1 MSSREKNLLAL
12 LLVAGF
18 IILSFFLYTLYVQ
31 KKNLFDTDFANAKNN
46 LQQAIVQQEMSG
58 QLTEEIDWLAENQID
73 PIAYQQVQTKLQQFA
88 ESQARNL
95 GLTIK
100 RQELL
105 PTDTGGVYYNRAQV
119 RIDLTG
125 QEQALYRWFDA
136 INDPNSFRSALQIRL
151 SPNGK
156 DDTLIDCSATL
167 AQWFPPAT

>member
-18 IILSFFLYTLYVQ
+18 IILNFFLYTLYVQ
-31 KKNLFDTDFANAKNN
+31 KKNLFETGFTTAKNN

-58 QLTEEIDWLAENQID
+58 QLAEEIEWLSQNEPD
-73 PIAYQQVQTKLQQFA
+73 PIAYQEVQTKLQQFA

-105 PTDTGGVYYNRAQV
+105 PTDTSGVRYNRAQI

-125 QEQALYRWFDA
+125 REQALYRWFDA
-136 INDPNSFRSALQIRL
+136 INDPTAFRSAFQIRI

-167 AQWFPPAT
+167 AQWFTPAT

>member
-1 MSSREKNLLAL
+1 MSSREKNLLTL

-18 IILSFFLYTLYVQ
+18 IILNFFLYTIYVQ
-31 KKNLFDTDFANAKNN
+31 KKNLFDTEFTTAKNN

-58 QLTEEIDWLAENQID
+58 QLAEEMTWLSENQPD
-73 PIAYQQVQTKLQQFA
+73 PAAYQEVQTKLQQFA

-105 PTDTGGVYYNRAQV
+105 PTDTGGVHYNRAQV

-136 INDPNSFRSALQIRL
+136 INDPTAFRSAFQIRI

-167 AQWFPPAT
+167 AQWFPPAS

>member
-18 IILSFFLYTLYVQ
+18 IILNFFLYTLYVQ
-31 KKNLFDTDFANAKNN
+31 KKNLFETDFTTAKNN

-58 QLTEEIDWLAENQID
+58 QLAEEMEWLDQNQPD
-73 PIAYQQVQTKLQQFA
+73 PAAYQEVQTRLQQFA
-88 ESQARNL
+88 ESQARNV

-100 RQELL
+100 KQELL
-105 PTDTGGVYYNRAQV
+105 PTDTGGIHFNRAQV

-136 INDPNSFRSALQIRL
+136 INDPTAFRTALQIRL

>member
-1 MSSREKNLLAL
+1 MSAREKNLLAL

-18 IILSFFLYTLYVQ
+18 VILNFFLYTLYVQ
-31 KKNLFDTDFANAKNN
+31 KKNRSGTDLDLAKAKLQEAINN
-46 LQQAIVQQEMSG
+46 QEMSS
-58 QLTEEIDWLAENQID
+58 QLSEEMEWLGSNEPD
-73 PIAYQQVQTKLQQFA
+73 PAAYQEVQTKLQQFA
-88 ESQARNL
+88 ETQARNL

-100 RQELL
+100 KQELL
-105 PTDTGGVYYNRAQV
+105 PTDTGGVHYNRAQV

-136 INDPNSFRSALQIRL
+136 INDPGAFRTAFQIRI

>member
-18 IILSFFLYTLYVQ
+18 IILNFFLYTLYVQ
-31 KKNLFDTDFANAKNN
+31 KKNLFETGFTTAKNN
-46 LQQAIVQQEMSG
+46 LQKAIVQQEMSG
-58 QLTEEIDWLAENQID
+58 QLAEEIEWLSQNEPD
-73 PIAYQQVQTKLQQFA
+73 PIAYQEVQTKLQQFA

-105 PTDTGGVYYNRAQV
+105 PTDTSGVRYNRAQV

-136 INDPNSFRSALQIRL
+136 INDPTAFRSAFQIRI

-167 AQWFPPAT
+167 AQWFTPAT

>member
-1 MSSREKNLLAL
+1 MSSREKNLLTL

-18 IILSFFLYTLYVQ
+18 IILNFFLYTIYVQ
-31 KKNLFDTDFANAKNN
+31 KKNLFETEFSTAKDK

-58 QLTEEIDWLAENQID
+58 QLTEEIQWLNENQPD
-73 PIAYQQVQTKLQQFA
+73 SEAYQQVQTKLQQFA

-105 PTDTGGVYYNRAQV
+105 PTDTGGVYFNRAQV

-136 INDPNSFRSALQIRL
+136 INDPSAFRSAFQIRL